1 MLPEVARELAPV
13 LGATLVVYVVAAFG
27 LSFWARGRIQ
37 SAEDYVVAGRRLPLS
52 LSSATIFATW
62 FGAGTL
68 LTATDEVR
76 QGGLRM
82 AGLDPFGAGV
92 CLLLAGWFYAARL
105 WKMKLLTLADFYQR
119 RFGDRT
125 EIVAAVVMI
134 PGYFGWIAAQFVA
147 LASVLELFFGIDPAI
162 GIALVA
168 FVGAGY
174 TLLGGMWSV
183 TLTDAVQV
191 VLIIV
196 GLVVLAVV
204 VFFELG
210 DGSFGGGVG
219 RLLEETPGEMLSPI
233 PTESLVAL
241 SGWLGIFA
249 AGALGN
255 IPGQDLSQ
263 RIFSARSA
271 KVAARACLVAGV
283 AYLAVGLLP
292 LLIGLAG
299 NILTPDHEAAI
310 IPLLASLF
318 LTKPLAVIFLL
329 AILSAVLSTIDSAI
343 LSPATVLG
351 QNLLGRLPHHRGD
364 NLRLQEISV
373 VLVTAA
379 SLAMAYLG
387 EDAYGLLETAY
398 EIGLVGLFVPLTFGL
413 YTEQGG
419 EKAALASMA
428 VGIAFWLPHVALGWE
443 SFFGLGPPVGLSS
456 AALAAVAYLVVARFE
471 GRSEGDEVA

>member
-1 MLPEVARELAPV
+1 MLPETARELAPT
-13 LGATLVVYVVAAFG
+13 LGVTLIVYVVAAFG

-37 SAEDYVVAGRRLPLS
+37 NAEDYVVAGRRLPLS
-52 LSSATIFATW
+52 LAWATIFATW

-76 QGGLRM
+76 EGGLEM

-92 CLLLAGWFYAARL
+92 CLLLAGWFYAAKL
-105 WKMKLLTLADFYQR
+105 WKMKLLTLADFYRR
-119 RFGDRT
+119 RFGARVET
-125 EIVAAVVMI
+125 VAAIVMI

-147 LASVLELFFGIDPAI
+147 LASVLELFFGIDPAL

-191 VLIIV
+191 ALIII
-196 GLVVLAVV
+196 GLVVLAGTVL
-204 VFFELG
+204 FELG
-210 DGSFGGGVG
+210 DGSLAGGAD
-219 RLLEETPGEMLSPI
+219 RLVAETPPEMLAPI
-233 PTESLVAL
+233 PTDTLMAL
-241 SGWLGIFA
+241 WAWLGVFA

-271 KVAARACLVAGV
+271 KVAAGACIVAGV
-283 AYLAVGLLP
+283 AYLAVGMLP
-292 LLIGLAG
+292 LLLGLAG
-299 NILTPDHEAAI
+299 NVIAPDHEAAI

-318 LTKPLAVIFLL
+318 LSEPLAVIFLL

-351 QNLLGRLPHHRGD
+351 QNLLGRLPHGRVT

-373 VLVTAA
+373 VIVTLA

-413 YTEQGG
+413 HLDRGG
-419 EKAALASMA
+419 ERAALASMA
-428 VGIAFWLPHVALGWE
+428 VGVAFWLPHVVLGAE
-443 SFFGLGPPVGLSS
+443 SLFGLGAPVGLSS
-456 AALAAVAYLVVARFE
+456 AALGAVAYLVVARFE
-471 GRSEGDEVA
+471 PVPAG